1 MAKQFYPIDKNQIE
15 RIKFVM
21 QEEHLKANAFA
32 MSLGYDI
39 SSLSKTL
46 NGKRPVPQSLIEA
59 ISKAY
64 GISQEWL
71 LNGEG
76 EMKNELLPVKSDA
89 DGRPYYNVD
98 FAAGFDVMF
107 NDQTTVP
114 DYYINFAPYN
124 NCDCWVNAHGDSMA
138 PTISSGDM
146 VALKCIEDF
155 RYLIN
160 GEIYA
165 IVTTTGL
172 RTIKRV
178 RDNGETITLIPDNK
192 EIAEQT
198 IPKDILEHV
207 FQIKCCLKQF

>member
-1 MAKQFYPIDKNQIE
+1 
-15 RIKFVM
+15 M

>member
-124 NCDCWVNAHGDSMA
+124 NCDCWVNVHGDSMA